1 MKTHFC
7 LTLCYILFSGFGTLS
22 GQSLEVTSPNKDISV
37 IVDNEDGKIYYS
49 ITYQKSI
56 LLEKS
61 PLGLVTNKAD
71 FSIGLKL
78 LSKKESTSFQRYSNE
93 KIKRKDI
100 AYRSNDLYC
109 TFQNSKEENF
119 TVLFKVS
126 DNNVAF
132 RYLIP
137 DVQGPSLIVEDEITG
152 YNFPDGST
160 AFTSPQ
166 ALPMTGWMGTK
177 PSYEEEYNIDQQHG
191 IKSKYG
197 QGYTFPALFRI
208 SSEGWVMLSETGVDA
223 NYCASRLSEG
233 TSDGNYKIM
242 FPQKGENNGVADT
255 KPLVT
260 LPAATPWRTL
270 TIGKDLKP
278 IVETTIT
285 YDVVEEK
292 YPASTDYKFG
302 RATWSWV
309 EWGDSSVNFIDQKKY
324 IDLASELDF
333 QYTLIDGFWDVQIGR
348 DSIALLS
355 KYAAGKGIGLW
366 LWYNSNGAWN
376 YAPQTPKNKM
386 SDIIERRKEMAWLKK
401 IGIKG
406 IKVDFFG
413 GDKQQT
419 MRLYEEIL
427 SDANDYGLMVI
438 FHGCTLPRGWEKM
451 YPNFIS
457 SEAVL
462 ASENLIF
469 GQGANDREAF
479 SATLHP
485 FIRNAV
491 ASMEF
496 GPVLLN
502 KRHNRANN
510 GGMHRRTTETFQ
522 IATAIVFQSA
532 VQNFGITPN
541 NLTDASK
548 HIIDFMKTVP
558 TTWDETILL
567 DGYPGKYVVL
577 ARRNGATWYI
587 AAINGEKENKIID
600 IDLSLLKGK
609 NFQLYED
616 SISGISSTSKV
627 NVPNSK
633 TIKVTIPVNGAAIVV
648 SK

>member
-1 MKTHFC
+1 MKKHFC
-7 LTLCYILFSGFGTLS
+7 LTLCYLLISGFGLLS
-22 GQSLEVTSPNKDISV
+22 AQSLEVTSPNKDLSV
-37 IVDNEDGKIYYS
+37 IVENNNGKIYYS
-49 ITYQKSI
+49 VSYQKSI

-61 PLGLVTNKAD
+61 PLGLLTNKRD
-71 FSIGLKL
+71 FATGLKL
-78 LSKKESTSFQRYSNE
+78 LSKKESTSSQRYSND

-100 AYRSNDLYC
+100 AYESNDLYS
-109 TFQNSKEENF
+109 TFQNSKGENF
-119 TVLFKVS
+119 TVVFKVS
-126 DNNVAF
+126 NNNVAF
-132 RYLIP
+132 RYLVS
-137 DVQGPSLIVEDEITG
+137 DVDGSSLIVEEEFTG
-152 YNFPDGST
+152 YNFPAGST

-177 PSYEEEYNIDQQHG
+177 PSYEEEYNIDQQLG

-208 SSEGWVMLSETGVDA
+208 GTDGWVLLSETGVDA

-233 TSDGNYKIM
+233 TADGTYKIM
-242 FPQKGENNGVADT
+242 FPQKGENNGFADT
-255 KPLVT
+255 KPVVT

-270 TIGKDLKP
+270 TVGKDLKP

-292 YPASTDYKFG
+292 YSASTDYKFG

-309 EWGDSSVNFIDQKKY
+309 EWGDASVNFNDQQRY

-333 QYTLIDGFWDVQIGR
+333 QYTLVDGLWDTQIGR
-348 DSIALLS
+348 DSVALLS
-355 KYAAGKGIGLW
+355 KYAAAKGIGLW
-366 LWYNSNGAWN
+366 LWYNSNGVWN

-386 SDIIERRKEMAWLKK
+386 SDVIERRKEMAWLKK
-401 IGIKG
+401 TGIKG

-427 SDANDYGLMVI
+427 SDANDHGLMVI

-469 GQGANDREAF
+469 GQEANDKEAF

-502 KRHNRANN
+502 KRHNKGNN

-522 IATAIVFQSA
+522 IATAVVFQSA

-541 NLTDASK
+541 NLVDASK

-558 TTWDETILL
+558 TTWDETIYL
-567 DGYPGKYVVL
+567 DGYPGKHVVI
-577 ARRNGATWYI
+577 ARRNGGTWYI
-587 AAINGEKENKIID
+587 AAINGEKEQKTLN

-609 NFQLYED
+609 HYQIYED
-616 SISGISSTSKV
+616 LISGKPSTSKAT
-627 NVPNSK
+627 VPVSK
-633 TIKVTIPVNGAAIVV
+633 TVKVTIPVNGAAIIVGQ
-648 SK
+648 